1 VSRKVRKSE
10 RPEDKTEKYNTLIY
24 EIKTSGL
31 SDFPTSGLK
40 TKHMSLITQVD
51 QDIKQAMLA
60 KQPDRLRG
68 LRAIKSALLLA
79 RTEKGAAEELT
90 QEAEIKVLQKLIK
103 QRKES
108 AEIYKTQN
116 RDDLYQIEMEEMKV
130 IEPYLPQQMSRF
142 EIEGYLQE
150 LISRLGVTSVSDMGK
165 VMGIASKEL
174 AGQADGR
181 TISEVVKQLLG

>member
-1 VSRKVRKSE
+1 
-10 RPEDKTEKYNTLIY
+10 
-24 EIKTSGL
+24 
-31 SDFPTSGLK
+31 
-40 TKHMSLITQVD
+40 M
-51 QDIKQAMLA
+51 
-60 KQPDRLRG
+60 
-68 LRAIKSALLLA
+68 
-79 RTEKGAAEELT
+79 
-90 QEAEIKVLQKLIK
+90 K

-116 RDDLYQIEMEEMKV
+116 REDLYQVEIDEMKV

-150 LISRLGVTSVSDMGK
+150 VISRIGATSVSDMGK
-165 VMGIASKEL
+165 VMGIANKEL

>member
-1 VSRKVRKSE
+1 
-10 RPEDKTEKYNTLIY
+10 
-24 EIKTSGL
+24 
-31 SDFPTSGLK
+31 
-40 TKHMSLITQVD
+40 MSLINQID

-60 KQPDRLRG
+60 KQADRLRG

-79 RTEKGAAEELT
+79 KTEKGAAEELT
-90 QEAEIKVLQKLIK
+90 ADAEIKVLQKLVK

-108 AEIYKTQN
+108 ADIYKAQN
-116 RDDLYQIEMEEMKV
+116 REDLYQIEMDEMGV

-150 LISRLGVTSVSDMGK
+150 LIARLGVTSVQEMGK
-165 VMGIASKEL
+165 VMGAANKEL
-174 AGQADGR
+174 AGRADGK

>member
-1 VSRKVRKSE
+1 
-10 RPEDKTEKYNTLIY
+10 
-24 EIKTSGL
+24 
-31 SDFPTSGLK
+31 
-40 TKHMSLITQVD
+40 MSLINQID

-60 KQPDRLRG
+60 KQADRLRG

-90 QEAEIKVLQKLIK
+90 PEAEIKVLQKLVK

-116 RDDLYQIEMEEMKV
+116 REDLYKIEMDEMNV
-130 IEPYLPQQMSRF
+130 IEPYLPTQMSRF
-142 EIEGYLQE
+142 EIEGYLE
-150 LISRLGVTSVSDMGK
+150 EVISRIGATSVSDMGK
-165 VMGIASKEL
+165 VMGIANKEL